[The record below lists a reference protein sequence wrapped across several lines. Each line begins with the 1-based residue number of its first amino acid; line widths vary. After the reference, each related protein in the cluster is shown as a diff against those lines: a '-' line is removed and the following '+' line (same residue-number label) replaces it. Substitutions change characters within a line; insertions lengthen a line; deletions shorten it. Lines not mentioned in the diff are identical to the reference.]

1 MNYNLEI
8 KYLANERLGILMD
21 DQGREPTRDEI
32 NMAWMQA
39 LEQVRGMKS
48 ADLPTNS
55 IAPLRAD

>member
-1 MNYNLEI
+1 MNDQDEI
-8 KYLANERLGILMD
+8 AYRANERLGILMD

-39 LEQVRGMKS
+39 MEQVRGMKS
-48 ADLPTNS
+48 ADLHTNS